1 MVVLCSVVKSL
12 LSKRSVGIPETRA
25 CISRDLKNER
35 KSISD
40 KLMVEIIFLGP
51 FSADFLSASW
61 FIQPSSL
68 LSLSALCHLAISST
82 VLMF

>member
-1 MVVLCSVVKSL
+1 MVVLCSVVKSF
-12 LSKRSVGIPETRA
+12 LSNRSVGIPETRA
-25 CISRDLKNER
+25 YISCDLKNER

-40 KLMVEIIFLGP
+40 KLMVEIIFLDP

-61 FIQPSSL
+61 FIQPPSI
-68 LSLSALCHLAISST
+68 LSLSAICHLAISSI